1 VLQRRHA
8 NLKPRH
14 SKVTGNPDWPA
25 EQQKMN
31 DTYLNFVNSPFG
43 ARLARSIGL
52 PKPEVLRRYRADQP
66 EFDGLV
72 AIGAGREPHLLN
84 ALAGVIAR
92 TGFTSVAHQSAGLW
106 VSLAARHGLMTGRFE
121 PAEAGPHGRVAA
133 LIFDAS
139 GIEDSTQFDTLF
151 GFFHDT
157 LRSLGKCGRIVVLGR
172 PPEACASS
180 RQWTAQRALE
190 GLTRSLGK
198 EARRGVTANLVYVA
212 EGAEHDAEAT
222 LRFFLSP
229 RSAYVSGQVV
239 RIAAGADV
247 DADAV
252 ADTGAGALAAG
263 QVEANGTS
271 HATTFD
277 WAQPL
282 AGKRA
287 IVTGAA
293 RGIGAAIA
301 SALAAEG
308 AHVIGIDIPSA
319 KDALDATIRPLGGTA
334 LAFDIAA
341 AETPAQIA
349 AALDE
354 LGVDIVVHNAGITK
368 DKTIARMTE
377 AAWHNVI
384 DINLSA
390 QERLDDALLAAGTL
404 RDGGRIVCVSSI
416 SGIAGNMGQTN
427 YATSKAGV
435 IGRVQSM
442 AAPLGERRIT
452 INAVAPGFIETQMT
466 AKIPLAIREAGRRM
480 NSMSQGGQPEDV
492 AQTIAW
498 LAHPGS
504 ASVTGQVVRVCGQ
517 SLIGA

>member
-1 VLQRRHA
+1 
-8 NLKPRH
+8 
-14 SKVTGNPDWPA
+14 
-25 EQQKMN
+25 MN

-72 AIGAGREPHLLN
+72 AIGAGREPRLLN

-106 VSLAARHGLMTGRFE
+106 ISLAARHGLMTGRFE

-139 GIEDSTQFDTLF
+139 GIEDSGQLDTLF
-151 GFFHDT
+151 AFFHDT

-212 EGAEHDAEAT
+212 ESAEDEAEAT

-239 RIAAGADV
+239 R
-247 DADAV
+247 V
-252 ADTGAGALAAG
+252 A
-263 QVEANGTS
+263 ANGTS

-301 SALAAEG
+301 SALSAEG

-377 AAWHNVI
+377 AAWHSVI

-442 AAPLGERRIT
+442 AIPLGKRNIT

-480 NSMSQGGQPEDV
+480 NSMSQGGQPVDV

-504 ASVTGQVVRVCGQ
+504 AGVTGQVVRVCGQ

>member
-1 VLQRRHA
+1 
-8 NLKPRH
+8 
-14 SKVTGNPDWPA
+14 
-25 EQQKMN
+25 MN
-31 DTYLNFVNSPFG
+31 DSYLKFVNSPFG
-43 ARLARSIGL
+43 GRLARSLGL
-52 PKPEVLRRYRADQP
+52 PKPEVLRRYRADRP

-72 AIGAGREPHLLN
+72 AIGAGREPHLFD
-84 ALAGVIAR
+84 ALASLIASI
-92 TGFTSVAHQSAGLW
+92 GMTSVAHESAGLW
-106 VSLAARHGLMTGRFE
+106 VPLASRHGLMTGRFE
-121 PAEAGPHGRVAA
+121 PAEAAAPGKLAA
-133 LIFDAS
+133 LLFDAS
-139 GIEDSTQFDTLF
+139 GIDDSSLLEPLH

-172 PPEACASS
+172 PPETCASP

-190 GLTRSLGK
+190 GFVRSLGK
-198 EARRGVTANLVYVA
+198 EARRGITANLVYV
-212 EGAEHDAEAT
+212 EPGSESGIEAT

-239 RIAAGADV
+239 RIAAH
-247 DADAV
+247 
-252 ADTGAGALAAG
+252 GALPQNPPA
-263 QVEANGTS
+263 
-271 HATTFD
+271 FD
-277 WAQPL
+277 WRQPL
-282 AGKRA
+282 AGHRA
-287 IVTGAA
+287 LVTGAA
-293 RGIGAAIA
+293 RGIGASIA
-301 SALAAEG
+301 SVLAAEG
-308 AHVIGIDIPSA
+308 AQVIGLDVPSA
-319 KDALDATIRPLGGTA
+319 RDALDATMRQLNGSA

-341 AETPAQIA
+341 PEAPAQIA

-368 DKTIARMTE
+368 DKTIAKMTDT
-377 AAWHNVI
+377 AWQSVI

-390 QERLDDALLAAGTL
+390 QERIDEALLAGGIL
-404 RDGGRIVCVSSI
+404 RDGGRIIAVSSI
-416 SGIAGNMGQTN
+416 SGIAGNPGQTN

-442 AAPLGERRIT
+442 APHLRARGIT

-480 NSMSQGGQPEDV
+480 NSMSQGGQPVDV

-504 ASVTGQVVRVCGQ
+504 AGVTGQVVRVCGQ

>member
-1 VLQRRHA
+1 
-8 NLKPRH
+8 
-14 SKVTGNPDWPA
+14 
-25 EQQKMN
+25 MN

-43 ARLARSIGL
+43 ARLVRSLGL
-52 PKPEVLRRYRADQP
+52 PKPEVLRRYRAGEP
-66 EFDGLV
+66 EFEGLLAV
-72 AIGAGREPHLLN
+72 GAGPEPHLLE
-84 ALAGVIAR
+84 ALTGIIAR
-92 TGFTSVAHQSAGLW
+92 TGLTSVAHQSAGLW
-106 VSLAARHGLMTGRFE
+106 VPLANRHGLMTGRFE
-121 PAEAGPHGRVAA
+121 PVDGGSHGRLAA
-133 LIFDAS
+133 LVFDAS
-139 GIEDSTQFDTLF
+139 GIANSAQLDTLY

-172 PPEACASS
+172 PPEACATPH
-180 RQWTAQRALE
+180 QWTAQRALE

-198 EARRGVTANLVYVA
+198 EARRGITSNLLYVA
-212 EGAEHDAEAT
+212 HGAEHAFEAA

-239 RIAAGADV
+239 RINAGASASV
-247 DADAV
+247 EGDA
-252 ADTGAGALAAG
+252 AAP
-263 QVEANGTS
+263 
-271 HATTFD
+271 FD
-277 WAQPL
+277 WVQPL

-287 IVTGAA
+287 MVTGAA

-301 SALAAEG
+301 DALAGEG

-319 KDALDATIRPLGGTA
+319 HEALESTMRRLSGTA

-341 AETPAQIA
+341 PEAPAQIA

-377 AAWHNVI
+377 AAWQSVI

-390 QERLDDALLAAGTL
+390 QERIDEALLAAGTL

-435 IGRVQSM
+435 IGRVESM
-442 AAPLGERRIT
+442 APLLRERRIT

-480 NSMSQGGQPEDV
+480 NSLSQGGQPADV

-504 ASVTGQVVRVCGQ
+504 AGMTGQVVRVCGQ

>member
-1 VLQRRHA
+1 
-8 NLKPRH
+8 
-14 SKVTGNPDWPA
+14 
-25 EQQKMN
+25 MN
-31 DTYLNFVNSPFG
+31 DSYLNFVNSPVG
-43 ARLARSIGL
+43 ARLARSLGL

-72 AIGAGREPHLLN
+72 AIGAGREPHLLD
-84 ALAGVIAR
+84 ALANLVASIGV
-92 TGFTSVAHQSAGLW
+92 TSVAHESAGLW
-106 VSLAARHGLMTGRFE
+106 VPLANRHGLMTGRFE
-121 PAEAGPHGRVAA
+121 PADSGSHGRLSA
-133 LIFDAS
+133 LLFDAS
-139 GIEDSTQFDTLF
+139 GIEDSGQLEPLY

-157 LRSLGKCGRIVVLGR
+157 LRSLGRCARIIVLGR
-172 PPEACASS
+172 PPEACATP

-198 EARRGVTANLVYVA
+198 EARRGVTANLVYV
-212 EGAEHDAEAT
+212 EQGAGNGMEAT

-239 RIAAGADV
+239 RIGVRAGT
-247 DADAV
+247 DAMPA
-252 ADTGAGALAAG
+252 
-263 QVEANGTS
+263 
-271 HATTFD
+271 FD
-277 WAQPL
+277 WNQPL
-282 AGKRA
+282 AGRRA
-287 IVTGAA
+287 VVTGAA
-293 RGIGAAIA
+293 RGIGASIA
-301 SALAAEG
+301 SVLAAEG

-319 KDALDATIRPLGGTA
+319 RDALDATIRQLGGTA

-341 AETPAQIA
+341 PEAPAQIA

-354 LGVDIVVHNAGITK
+354 QGVDIVVHNAGITK
-368 DKTIARMTE
+368 DKTIAKMTE
-377 AAWHNVI
+377 GAWQSVI

-390 QERLDDALLAAGTL
+390 QERIDDALLAAGIL
-404 RDGGRIVCVSSI
+404 RDGGRIIGVSSI
-416 SGIAGNMGQTN
+416 SGIAGNLGQTN

-442 AAPLGERRIT
+442 APHLRARGIT

-480 NSMSQGGQPEDV
+480 NSLSQGGQPVDV

-504 ASVTGQVVRVCGQ
+504 AGVSGQIVRVCGQ

>member
-1 VLQRRHA
+1 
-8 NLKPRH
+8 
-14 SKVTGNPDWPA
+14 
-25 EQQKMN
+25 MN

-43 ARLARSIGL
+43 ARVVRSLGL

-72 AIGAGREPHLLN
+72 AVGAGREPQLLE

-92 TGFTSVAHQSAGLW
+92 SGFTSVAHESAGLW
-106 VSLAARHGLMTGRFE
+106 VPLANHHGLMTGRFE

-139 GIEDSTQFDTLF
+139 GIEDSTQLDTPF
-151 GFFHDT
+151 AFFHDT
-157 LRSLGKCGRIVVLGR
+157 LRSLGQCGRVVVLGR
-172 PPEACASS
+172 PPEACASP

-198 EARRGVTANLVYVA
+198 EARRGITANLVYVA
-212 EGAEHDAEAT
+212 QGAEHDAEAT

-239 RIAAGADV
+239 RIAAGAGG
-247 DADAV
+247 AG
-252 ADTGAGALAAG
+252 GAGADAS
-263 QVEANGTS
+263 EAPP
-271 HATTFD
+271 FD

-287 IVTGAA
+287 VVTGAA

-301 SALAAEG
+301 GALAAEG
-308 AHVIGIDIPSA
+308 AHVTGIDIPSA
-319 KDALDATIRPLGGTA
+319 REALEATIRQLSGTA

-341 AETPAQIA
+341 PEAPAQIA

-354 LGVDIVVHNAGITK
+354 LGADIVVHNAGITK
-368 DKTIARMTE
+368 DKTIARMSE
-377 AAWHNVI
+377 AAWHSVI

-390 QERLDDALLAAGTL
+390 QERIDDALLAAGTL
-404 RDGGRIVCVSSI
+404 RDGGHIVCVSSI

-427 YATSKAGV
+427 YAASKAGV
-435 IGRVQSM
+435 IGRVQGM
-442 AAPLGERRIT
+442 APQLRERRIT

-480 NSMSQGGQPEDV
+480 NSMSQGGQPVDV

-498 LAHPGS
+498 LAHPGC
-504 ASVTGQVVRVCGQ
+504 AGVTGQVVRVCGQ
-517 SLIGA
+517 SLLGA

>member
-1 VLQRRHA
+1 
-8 NLKPRH
+8 
-14 SKVTGNPDWPA
+14 
-25 EQQKMN
+25 MN

-72 AIGAGREPHLLN
+72 AIGTGREPRLLN

-106 VSLAARHGLMTGRFE
+106 ISLAARHGLMTGRFE

-139 GIEDSTQFDTLF
+139 GIEDSGQLDTLF
-151 GFFHDT
+151 AFFHDT

-212 EGAEHDAEAT
+212 EGAEHEAEAT

-239 RIAAGADV
+239 R
-247 DADAV
+247 V
-252 ADTGAGALAAG
+252 A
-263 QVEANGTS
+263 ANGTS
-271 HATTFD
+271 HATPFD

-301 SALAAEG
+301 SALSAEG

-377 AAWHNVI
+377 AAWHSVI

-442 AAPLGERRIT
+442 AIPLGKRNIT

-480 NSMSQGGQPEDV
+480 NSMSQGGQPVDV

-504 ASVTGQVVRVCGQ
+504 AGVTGQVVRVCGQ

>member
-1 VLQRRHA
+1 
-8 NLKPRH
+8 
-14 SKVTGNPDWPA
+14 
-25 EQQKMN
+25 MN

-72 AIGAGREPHLLN
+72 AIGAGREPRLLN

-139 GIEDSTQFDTLF
+139 GIEDSGQLDTLF
-151 GFFHDT
+151 AFFHDT

-172 PPEACASS
+172 PPEACAGS

-212 EGAEHDAEAT
+212 ESAEDEAEAT

-239 RIAAGADV
+239 R
-247 DADAV
+247 V
-252 ADTGAGALAAG
+252 A
-263 QVEANGTS
+263 ANGTS

-301 SALAAEG
+301 SALSAEG

-377 AAWHNVI
+377 AAWHSVI

-416 SGIAGNMGQTN
+416 SGVAGNMGQTN

-442 AAPLGERRIT
+442 AIPLGKRNIT

-480 NSMSQGGQPEDV
+480 NSMSQGGQPVDV

-504 ASVTGQVVRVCGQ
+504 AGVTGQVVRVCGQ